1 MSDMVYTLLVV
12 FSLNSIYALG
22 GGRSGVQGS
31 YFGVHRGIASICGR
45 ELVFR
50 VLILRRYRFSL
61 LQICSVS
68 WWWRRVRVCV
78 EFSLVLICFC
88 LRRLSPWWLEL
99 LTSCVMRLGVSSQ
112 LWLYFRSKERMLS
125 LPGGCGVANWVGS
138 CVYSSL
144 VLGWNCRIWQR
155 KILLWLLLSFCSS
168 SSLSRS
174 SLCSS
179 HFACDFKSSSDSLF
193 CYYLPLQGQVVV

>member
-1 MSDMVYTLLVV
+1 
-12 FSLNSIYALG
+12 
-22 GGRSGVQGS
+22 
-31 YFGVHRGIASICGR
+31 
-45 ELVFR
+45 
-50 VLILRRYRFSL
+50 
-61 LQICSVS
+61 
-68 WWWRRVRVCV
+68 
-78 EFSLVLICFC
+78 
-88 LRRLSPWWLEL
+88 
-99 LTSCVMRLGVSSQ
+99 MRLGVSSQ

-193 CYYLPLQGQVVV
+193 CYYFPLQGQVVVQRRKDWMEFSYSEQDSQSDQDAGLQSCSSQYGCVVEETQVGFGNPSVTVSFWTLWQVKSLLLLQGTRSLHLDFVSITARF